1 MNFTKLLTSWKR
13 SGNRCQ
19 TKHSRRRRKACQT
32 CVEEAKNGTKW
43 TLAKPVNT
51 KMQMKTN

>member
-1 MNFTKLLTSWKR
+1 MNFTKLFSWKR

-43 TLAKPVNT
+43 TLAKHT